1 VSRSPPYL
9 RIQGANSTQYSPG
22 GARQFRKGNGQRSIR
37 RPALRAGQLDRDHTV
52 PVRMFDLVRPHHVLG
67 YRESYLAINCTR
79 TSALSCLIDVLFQ
92 GLNDDASAV
101 FRYIGFLFLSIYV
114 AESQVLV
121 VAALLPIFVAALAVS
136 AFLNGFWMSV
146 GGYL

>member
-1 VSRSPPYL
+1 MTS
-9 RIQGANSTQYSPG
+9 A
-22 GARQFRKGNGQRSIR
+22 RKGLHPGAA
-37 RPALRAGQLDRDHTV
+37 P
-52 PVRMFDLVRPHHVLG
+52 
-67 YRESYLAINCTR
+67 
-79 TSALSCLIDVLFQ
+79 
-92 GLNDDASAV
+92 V

-121 VAALLPIFVAALAVS
+121 ITALLPVFVAALAVS

>member
-1 VSRSPPYL
+1 
-9 RIQGANSTQYSPG
+9 
-22 GARQFRKGNGQRSIR
+22 
-37 RPALRAGQLDRDHTV
+37 
-52 PVRMFDLVRPHHVLG
+52 MFDLVRPHHVLG
-67 YRESYLAINCTR
+67 HREFYLSIPSAH
-79 TSALSCLIDVLFQ
+79 TSALPCLIGFLLQ

>member
-1 VSRSPPYL
+1 L
-9 RIQGANSTQYSPG
+9 
-22 GARQFRKGNGQRSIR
+22 
-37 RPALRAGQLDRDHTV
+37 
-52 PVRMFDLVRPHHVLG
+52 
-67 YRESYLAINCTR
+67 
-79 TSALSCLIDVLFQ
+79 Q

>member
-1 VSRSPPYL
+1 
-9 RIQGANSTQYSPG
+9 
-22 GARQFRKGNGQRSIR
+22 
-37 RPALRAGQLDRDHTV
+37 
-52 PVRMFDLVRPHHVLG
+52 MFDLVRPHHVLG
-67 YRESYLAINCTR
+67 HRESYLSITCTR
-79 TSALSCLIDVLFQ
+79 ISTVSCLIKSFVQ
-92 GLNDDASAV
+92 GLNDEASAV